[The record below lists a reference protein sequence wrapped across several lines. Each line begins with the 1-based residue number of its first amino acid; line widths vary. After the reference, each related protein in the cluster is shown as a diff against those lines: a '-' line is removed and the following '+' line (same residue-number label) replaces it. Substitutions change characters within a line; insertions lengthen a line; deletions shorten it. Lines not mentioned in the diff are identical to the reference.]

1 MTCNLVHVCEWKWFV
16 LCAERQLW
24 DLSSAGLNKMRVAEL
39 RKVLSSWGEEC
50 RGCLEK
56 HELVSLIQQRAPLH
70 IRTAQL

>member
-1 MTCNLVHVCEWKWFV
+1 M
-16 LCAERQLW
+16 CAERQLW